1 MAQPTDPLIIWAE
14 DNVNLPVSGQPNKII
29 PQESLR
35 KTGWDEGQKPSCEEF
50 NYILNNLAQ
59 YINYYG
65 TEKTQEFLTK
75 AANLSDL
82 ADVVAARNNLSVY
95 SQAQVD
101 AKQINTG
108 AGLTGGGDLSTN
120 RTISMATPSTV
131 GAGSTNSATNGGNP
145 THTHTL
151 DVTGNVSVL
160 TGTVSNGG
168 TIPLPSGYS
177 ESQCKWTVSVN
188 FASAGPGPY
197 EIDVLTCS
205 LNGRVVTIT
214 ASSPDGTFGGT
225 ANYLIIGVK

>member
-1 MAQPTDPLIIWAE
+1 MAQPTNPLIIWAE
-14 DNVNLPVSGQPNKII
+14 DNVNLPVTGQPNKSA
-29 PQESLR
+29 PQEALR

-82 ADVVAARNNLSVY
+82 TDVVAARNNLSVY

-131 GAGSTNSATNGGNP
+131 GAGSINSATNSGVP
-145 THTHTL
+145 THTHAL
-151 DVTGNVSVL
+151 DVTGNVSIL
-160 TGTVSNGG
+160 TGEISNGG
-168 TIPLPSGYS
+168 TIPLPSGYTQ
-177 ESQCKWTVSVN
+177 SQCKWFVSPAYIEDNASSDDLKNFTCRVN
-188 FASAGPGPY
+188 S
-197 EIDVLTCS
+197 S
-205 LNGRVVTIT
+205 RVVTVLGE
-214 ASSPDGTFGGT
+214 SSGSGQS
-225 ANYLIIGVK
+225 ANYIIIGVK